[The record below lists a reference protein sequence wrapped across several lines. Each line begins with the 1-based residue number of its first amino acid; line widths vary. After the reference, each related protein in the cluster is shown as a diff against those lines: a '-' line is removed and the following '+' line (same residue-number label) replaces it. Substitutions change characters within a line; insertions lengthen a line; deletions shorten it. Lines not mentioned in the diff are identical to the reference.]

1 MVTGSDCG
9 WAYVPFNRIWGE
21 MNLLVA
27 AGLSPL
33 EAIKSATLDAADSLA
48 VAGKTGTLV
57 KGKEADIGIFT
68 GDPVKDVKLLKDPVA
83 VFKCGRRFV

>member
-57 KGKEADIGIFT
+57 LSLIHI
-68 GDPVKDVKLLKDPVA
+68 
-83 VFKCGRRFV
+83 